1 MDAKDKMIYV
11 TGIVGRALGSGKFTG
26 ADIQALTDLAAQ
38 AFENTFGAV
47 AAAPAPAPQPPFTPP
62 AGNLVQMPVPAL
74 PEGKPFDV
82 WRKDK
87 CSHWNQSMR
96 DATWEWL
103 LETARKPDGLQAL
116 ATLKEMAN
124 SEVGDDPKWK
134 KANQRR
140 IERAK
145 AVLIMLA
152 NKDPF

>member
-1 MDAKDKMIYV
+1 MDIKDKLIFV
-11 TGIVGRALGSGKFTG
+11 TGVVGRAMGSGKFTG
-26 ADIQALTDLAAQ
+26 ADIQALSDLAAQ
-38 AFENTFGAV
+38 AFENTFGSV
-47 AAAPAPAPQPPFTPP
+47 AAAPAPAPQQPYAPP
-62 AGNLVQMPVPAL
+62 AGNMVQMPVPAL

-87 CSHWNQSMR
+87 CSHWNPSMR

-103 LETARKPDGLQAL
+103 LETARKPDGLQAQ
-116 ATLKEMAN
+116 ATLKELAA